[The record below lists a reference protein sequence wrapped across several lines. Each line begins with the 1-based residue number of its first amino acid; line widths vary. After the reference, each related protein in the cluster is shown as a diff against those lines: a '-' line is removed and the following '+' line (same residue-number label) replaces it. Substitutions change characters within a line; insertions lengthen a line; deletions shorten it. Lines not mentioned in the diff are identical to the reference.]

1 MGGPGWWS
9 SGGLDWNQRG
19 GGSGAVGELT
29 SCCSLGQPVAP
40 APWPEPA
47 CSSFLSPLLQTS
59 RLSSGPTAPTGAWAA
74 GASARWAAAGC
85 FSGVLLPQCS
95 CLHHRLECVGC
106 DTQRGGQRPFT
117 SHRRWLSFP
126 IVLPLAPCSPPT
138 CPGVQG
144 VAAWRAAGGGQ
155 SAEHFLGHAAGGL
168 RWKALSWRCAASP
181 ACPCCRGHL
190 QSGTLAP
197 EPGAAGYAC
206 LLVTAGQL
214 AYPPCAKMRPACPAA
229 GAGRLPPGDC
239 NPQGKSS
246 TELLCIYRCLLAGH
260 LLRQ

>member
-1 MGGPGWWS
+1 MFLLPLSPAPDIQIVKRPDGSDWS
-9 SGGLDWNQRG
+9 LGSGGFGKVG
-19 GGSGAVGELT
+19 GRWLFFRRFAASVQLLA
-29 SCCSLGQPVAP
+29 
-40 APWPEPA
+40 
-47 CSSFLSPLLQTS
+47 SS
-59 RLSSGPTAPTGAWAA
+59 A
-74 GASARWAAAGC
+74 GMR
-85 FSGVLLPQCS
+85 
-95 CLHHRLECVGC
+95 GC